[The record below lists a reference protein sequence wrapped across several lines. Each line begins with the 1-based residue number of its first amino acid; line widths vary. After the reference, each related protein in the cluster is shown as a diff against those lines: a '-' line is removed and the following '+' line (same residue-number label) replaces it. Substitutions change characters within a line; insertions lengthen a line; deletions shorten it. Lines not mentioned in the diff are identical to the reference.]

1 MLILASSLAAT
12 SAQAESFCTG
22 GIIIER
28 PTTSW
33 GTPLIINR
41 APTEHSWDLS
51 SIVAASQ
58 QNPKIIDAVVRN
70 LNDDVDSKIRCRTMV
85 TYGAGLYGAVIVAL
99 FTRAII
105 EWIQNSTVRQ
115 AEREKKIAEIKV
127 QMLEKLGQKAL

>member
-33 GTPLIINR
+33 GTSLIING
-41 APTEHSWDLS
+41 AQTEELWDFS